1 MTTPMQQRSVTR
13 SMALVRE
20 LVRTYQAFEQ
30 LSSSRIRSH
39 GLTPPQFDVIAT
51 LGNTP
56 GMSCKELSSRTLIT
70 KGTLT
75 GVLDRLLEI
84 GLDRK
89 DVVIA
94 LGGGV
99 VGDLAGLAAALF
111 MRGIDFVQVPTT
123 LLAQV
128 DSRLDEFA
136 TYLVQDRAARVDPAL
151 EAAEV
156 ADVGVA
162 HVLQR
167 LADQGRAPARGA
179 QARPEAAAGGDAQG
193 RRRAQAGR

>member
-75 GVLDRLLEI
+75 GVLDRLLDK
-84 GLDRK
+84 GLISRRVDANDRRSLFVALTAEGDSVFRATFP
-89 DVVIA
+89 DVTGHCDGAFDAMSDEELKQITA
-94 LGGGV
+94 T
-99 VGDLAGLAAALF
+99 LAGL
-111 MRGIDFVQVPTT
+111 
-123 LLAQV
+123 
-128 DSRLDEFA
+128 
-136 TYLVQDRAARVDPAL
+136 
-151 EAAEV
+151 
-156 ADVGVA
+156 
-162 HVLQR
+162 R
-167 LADQGRAPARGA
+167 LAITAKLEP
-179 QARPEAAAGGDAQG
+179 
-193 RRRAQAGR
+193 

>member
-75 GVLDRLLEI
+75 GVLDRLLDK
-84 GLDRK
+84 GLISRRVDANDRRSLF
-89 DVVIA
+89 VA
-94 LGGGV
+94 LT
-99 VGDLAGLAAALF
+99 AARDAH
-111 MRGIDFVQVPTT
+111 DFV
-123 LLAQV
+123 
-128 DSRLDEFA
+128 E
-136 TYLVQDRAARVDPAL
+136 
-151 EAAEV
+151 
-156 ADVGVA
+156 
-162 HVLQR
+162 
-167 LADQGRAPARGA
+167 
-179 QARPEAAAGGDAQG
+179 RP
-193 RRRAQAGR
+193 